1 MMKGIKFNDIHS
13 YNNLNLVLSGSV
25 IPPALPKT
33 NYIDIV
39 GGNGTL
45 DLTEVHGEVKYND
58 RDCTFTFT
66 MHPSDDL
73 TDEGFEKKKTE
84 VSNALNGKQCK
95 IILDKDSDYYYLGRC
110 TVSDYLS
117 DKRIRQIVV
126 TAKVAPYKYKIN
138 ETVVTAELTSELQS
152 ITLSNGR
159 KFVVPEITCSDDNA
173 SVVFNDNTYTFNAG
187 THKNLGIQLVEGEN
201 IMKVTGTGT
210 IEFRYREGDL

>member
-1 MMKGIKFNDIHS
+1 MKGIKFNDIHS

-45 DLTEVHGEVKYND
+45 DLTEVHGEVTYND

-66 MHPSDDL
+66 MHPSSDL

-84 VSNALNGKQCK
+84 VSNALNGKQFN
-95 IILDKDSDYYYLGRC
+95 IVLDKDPDYYYTGRC
-110 TVSDYLS
+110 TVSEYLS
-117 DKRIRQIVV
+117 DKRIRQIVI
-126 TAKVAPYKYKIN
+126 TAKVSPYKYKID

-159 KFVVPEITCSDDNA
+159 KFVVPVITCSDDNT
-173 SVVFNDNTYTFNAG
+173 SVEFKDSTYTFNAG

-201 IMKVTGTGT
+201 IAKVKGTGT

>member
-1 MMKGIKFNDIHS
+1 MKGIKFNDIHS
-13 YNNLNLVLSGSV
+13 YNNLNLILSGSE
-25 IPPALPKT
+25 ISPALPKT

-58 RDCTFTFT
+58 RDCSFTFT
-66 MHPSDDL
+66 MHPSCDL
-73 TDEGFEKKKTE
+73 TDEGFERKKTE

-95 IILDKDSDYYYLGRC
+95 IILDKDSDYYYIGRC

-117 DKRIRQIVV
+117 DKRIRQIVI
-126 TAKVAPYKYKIN
+126 TAKVAPYKYKVN
-138 ETVVTAELTSELQS
+138 ETVVTVNLTSELQS

-159 KFVVPEITCSDDNA
+159 KFVVPEITCSDDNTT
-173 SVVFNDNTYTFNAG
+173 VVFGTSSYTFNAG
-187 THKNLGIQLVEGEN
+187 THKNLGIQLVEGAN
-201 IMKVTGTGT
+201 IVQVKGTGT